1 MNWSSAF
8 PEALPR
14 PGSPKAPLRRGG
26 PANAGPCYF
35 CPVRILALAIPLTL
49 APLRAATED
58 SSRADSAASSPAAPA
73 QETCQELLE
82 RIKASDCAKPVSRFL
97 HGASLYAG
105 LAFSG
110 TRMDIDTE
118 DTALATMAG
127 ILSPSPAF
135 GFSLPTRYFGGSR
148 WGYVFS
154 LTYASSIA
162 FYQVLR
168 RGGEE
173 VRDLGSYS
181 SITFLAVSPSVFVSV
196 GARDEDPD
204 VWFRTGIGTGAGW
217 ASVRGVAYH
226 TQDPSSGRRGC
237 YDAADSLGAGALT
250 RSAFRALCEPRAFKE
265 RGLGFSTAFFMDF
278 RWAFLYGRF
287 SAGGMGIAS
296 GSRDYRPL
304 EVSIR
309 LAYVHDL

>member
-1 MNWSSAF
+1 MRFLILAASVFLAAQAPAAKEDSARADTA
-8 PEALPR
+8 ALP
-14 PGSPKAPLRRGG
+14 
-26 PANAGPCYF
+26 
-35 CPVRILALAIPLTL
+35 PV
-49 APLRAATED
+49 
-58 SSRADSAASSPAAPA
+58 AAP
-73 QETCQELLE
+73 QETCKDLVE
-82 RIKASDCAKPVSRFL
+82 RIKASDCARPVSRFL
-97 HGASLYAG
+97 RGASLYAG

-110 TRMDIDTE
+110 SRMEIDTE
-118 DTALATMAG
+118 DTALATMVG

-135 GFSLPTRYFGGSR
+135 GFSLPTSYFGGSR
-148 WGYVFS
+148 WGYAFS

-162 FYQVLR
+162 FYQALR

-181 SITFLAVSPSVFVSV
+181 SITFLSVSPSVFVSV

-226 TQDPSSGRRGC
+226 TQDPASGRRSC
-237 YDAADSLGAGALT
+237 YEAADSLRSGALT
-250 RSAFRALCEPRAFKE
+250 RSGFRARCEPRAFKE
-265 RGLGFSTAFFMDF
+265 RGLGFSSAFFMDF

-287 SAGGMGIAS
+287 SVGGMHIDA

-304 EVSIR
+304 ELSFR